1 MTAALPRAFRWFWAG
16 ETVSG
21 FGNWITMIALQVI
34 VVDHLHAGTVGLGW
48 LNAARWLP
56 YLLFGLVLGALID
69 RVRRRP
75 VMIGSDLLRALLLC
89 AIPALWFADLLGVGT
104 LMLLVALLGT
114 ATLINDSASQ
124 AFLPRLIPR
133 SSLQP
138 AHARIDGANAAA
150 ETAGPALGGAL
161 LALISAP
168 LAVLVNVST
177 FLFSAIVVA
186 LIRVD
191 EPRLPPAAAENA
203 EPSDS
208 SPTRPQHP
216 PPRVAPQSPHPSTRR
231 LGREIAAGLQW
242 VYTTRTLR
250 DLAVWTHIWFAGQA
264 ILASV
269 TAVYFLSDVGLST
282 FAFGIVMGGSGLG
295 GIAGALSSGAVGRR
309 VGSGRTVI
317 LAHVGS
323 AIGVV
328 VLLSAGLAA
337 DDGTGDGRSTAAS
350 AIILFTGMFLHG
362 FGIGL
367 SNSHEMAYRQSITP
381 DSFQARTNTT
391 MRSINRA
398 VIVIVSPLAGF
409 LAAATGTDFALVL
422 AAAIFALTAIGLWF
436 SPFRTVRLD
445 RG

>member
-16 ETVSG
+16 ETVSS
-21 FGNWITMIALQVI
+21 FGSWVTMIALQVI

-75 VMIGSDLLRALLLC
+75 VMIGSDLVRAFLLC
-89 AIPALWFADLLGVGT
+89 AIPALWFADLLGLAT
-104 LMLLVALLGT
+104 LILLVALLGT

-124 AFLPRLIPR
+124 AFLPRLVTR

-138 AHARIDGANAAA
+138 AHARIDGTNAAA

-191 EPRLPPAAAENA
+191 EPKLPHAAAENA
-203 EPSDS
+203 EPS
-208 SPTRPQHP
+208 
-216 PPRVAPQSPHPSTRR
+216 PRPSTRR
-231 LGREIAAGLQW
+231 LGHEIAAGLQW

-250 DLAVWTHIWFAGQA
+250 ELAVWTHIWFAGQA

-269 TAVYFLSDVGLST
+269 TAAYVLNDVGLNT
-282 FAFGIVMGGSGLG
+282 VAFGIVMGGSGLG
-295 GIAGALSSGAVGRR
+295 GIVGALSSGAVGRR

-323 AIGVV
+323 AIGV
-328 VLLSAGLAA
+328 LALISAGLAA
-337 DDGTGDGRSTAAS
+337 DAGTGNVRSTAAS

-381 DSFQARTNTT
+381 DGFQARTNTT

-409 LAAATGTDFALVL
+409 LAAATGAEFALVL

>member
-21 FGNWITMIALQVI
+21 FGSWITLIALQVI

-75 VMIGSDLLRALLLC
+75 VMIGSDLVRALLLC
-89 AIPALWFADLLGVGT
+89 AIPALWFADLLGLGT
-104 LMLLVALLGT
+104 LILLVALLGT
-114 ATLINDSASQ
+114 ATLVNDSASQ
-124 AFLPRLIPR
+124 AFLPRLVVR
-133 SSLQP
+133 SGLQP
-138 AHARIDGANAAA
+138 AHARIDGTNAAA

-168 LAVLVNVST
+168 LAVLINVST

-186 LIRVD
+186 LIRVE
-191 EPRLPPAAAENA
+191 EPRLPQAGTETSAP
-203 EPSDS
+203 
-208 SPTRPQHP
+208 SPTRPLRPQ
-216 PPRVAPQSPHPSTRR
+216 PRQSPQPSQRR
-231 LGREIAAGLQW
+231 LGHEVMGGLRW
-242 VYTTRTLR
+242 VYASRALR
-250 DLAVWTHIWFAGQA
+250 DLAVWTHVWFAGQA

-269 TAVYFLSDVGLST
+269 TAAYFLRDVGLDTTS
-282 FAFGIVMGGSGLG
+282 FGIVMGGSGLG

-309 VGSGRTVI
+309 AGTGRTVI
-317 LAHVGS
+317 LAHICSAVG
-323 AIGVV
+323 
-328 VLLSAGLAA
+328 VLVLISAGLAA
-337 DDGTGDGRSTAAS
+337 HGGEGNGRSTAAS

-367 SNSHEMAYRQSITP
+367 SNSHEMAYRQSITS
-381 DSFQARTNTT
+381 DGFQARTNTT

-409 LAAATGTDFALVL
+409 LAAATGAEFALVL

-436 SPFRTVRLD
+436 SPFRTVRL
-445 RG
+445 GP

>member
-21 FGNWITMIALQVI
+21 FGSWITMIALQVI
-34 VVDHLHAGTVGLGW
+34 VVDHLQAGTVGLGW
-48 LNAARWLP
+48 LNASRWLP

-75 VMIGSDLLRALLLC
+75 AMIGTDLVRAFLLC
-89 AIPALWFADLLGVGT
+89 AIPALWFADLLDLGV
-104 LMLLVALLGT
+104 LVLLVALLGT

-124 AFLPRLIPR
+124 AFLPCLVTR

-138 AHARIDGANAAA
+138 AHARIDGTNAAA
-150 ETAGPALGGAL
+150 ETVGPALGGAL

-186 LIRVD
+186 LIRVE
-191 EPRLPPAAAENA
+191 EPRLPPQ
-203 EPSDS
+203 S
-208 SPTRPQHP
+208 P
-216 PPRVAPQSPHPSTRR
+216 PPSKRR
-231 LGREIAAGLQW
+231 LGHEIAAGLKW
-242 VYTTRTLR
+242 LYTTRTLR

-264 ILASV
+264 VLASV
-269 TAVYFLSDVGLST
+269 TAVYFLSDGGLNT
-282 FAFGIVMGGSGLG
+282 VAFGIVMGGSGLG

-323 AIGVV
+323 AIGVL
-328 VLLSAGLAA
+328 VLISAELAA
-337 DDGTGDGRSTAAS
+337 DGEAGNGRSTVAS

-381 DSFQARTNTT
+381 DRFQARTNTT

-398 VIVIVSPLAGF
+398 VIVVVSPLAGF
-409 LAAATGTDFALVL
+409 LAAATGTEFALVL
-422 AAAIFALTAIGLWF
+422 AAAIFALTAIGMWF
-436 SPFRTVRLD
+436 SPFRNARLD

>member
-21 FGNWITMIALQVI
+21 FGSWITMIALQVI

-48 LNAARWLP
+48 LNASRWLP

-75 VMIGSDLLRALLLC
+75 VMIGTDLVRAILLC
-89 AIPALWFADLLGVGT
+89 AIPALWFADLLDLGV
-104 LMLLVALLGT
+104 LVLLVALLGT
-114 ATLINDSASQ
+114 ATLVNDSASQ
-124 AFLPRLIPR
+124 AFLPRLVTR

-138 AHARIDGANAAA
+138 AHARIDGTNAAA

-161 LALISAP
+161 LAVISAP

-186 LIRVD
+186 LIRVE
-191 EPRLPPAAAENA
+191 EPRLPPQ
-203 EPSDS
+203 S
-208 SPTRPQHP
+208 P
-216 PPRVAPQSPHPSTRR
+216 PPPKRR
-231 LGREIAAGLQW
+231 LGHEIAAGLKW

-269 TAVYFLSDVGLST
+269 TAVYFLNDVGLNT
-282 FAFGIVMGGSGLG
+282 IAFGIVMGGSGLG

-309 VGSGRTVI
+309 VGSGRTMI

-323 AIGVV
+323 AIGVL
-328 VLLSAGLAA
+328 VLISAELAA
-337 DDGTGDGRSTAAS
+337 DGEAGNGRSTAAS

-381 DSFQARTNTT
+381 DRFQARTNTT

-422 AAAIFALTAIGLWF
+422 AAAIFSLTAIGLWF
-436 SPFRTVRLD
+436 SPFRATRLD

>member
-1 MTAALPRAFRWFWAG
+1 MIRTDLVRA
-16 ETVSG
+16 
-21 FGNWITMIALQVI
+21 I
-34 VVDHLHAGTVGLGW
+34 
-48 LNAARWLP
+48 
-56 YLLFGLVLGALID
+56 
-69 RVRRRP
+69 
-75 VMIGSDLLRALLLC
+75 LLC
-89 AIPALWFADLLGVGT
+89 AIPALWFADLLDLGV
-104 LMLLVALLGT
+104 LVLLVALLGT
-114 ATLINDSASQ
+114 ATLVNDSASQ
-124 AFLPRLIPR
+124 AFLPRLVTR

-138 AHARIDGANAAA
+138 AHARIDGTNAAA

-161 LALISAP
+161 LAVISAP
-168 LAVLVNVST
+168 LAVLANVST

-186 LIRVD
+186 LIRVE
-191 EPRLPPAAAENA
+191 EPRLPPQ
-203 EPSDS
+203 S
-208 SPTRPQHP
+208 P
-216 PPRVAPQSPHPSTRR
+216 PPPKRR
-231 LGREIAAGLQW
+231 LGHEIAAGLKW

-264 ILASV
+264 VLASV
-269 TAVYFLSDVGLST
+269 TAVYFLSDVGLNT
-282 FAFGIVMGGSGLG
+282 VAFGIVMGGSGLG

-323 AIGVV
+323 AIGVL
-328 VLLSAGLAA
+328 VLISAELAA
-337 DDGTGDGRSTAAS
+337 DGEAGNGRSTVAS

-381 DSFQARTNTT
+381 DRFQARTNTK

-436 SPFRTVRLD
+436 SPFRAARLD

>member
-1 MTAALPRAFRWFWAG
+1 MTAVLPRAFRWFWAG

-21 FGNWITMIALQVI
+21 FGSWVTMIALQVI
-34 VVDHLHAGTVGLGW
+34 VVDHLHAGTIGLGW

-75 VMIGSDLLRALLLC
+75 VMIGSDLVRALLLC
-89 AIPALWFADLLGVGT
+89 AIPALWFADLLDLSG
-104 LMLLVALLGT
+104 LILLVALLGT
-114 ATLINDSASQ
+114 ATLVNDSASQ
-124 AFLPRLIPR
+124 AFLPRLVGR
-133 SSLQP
+133 SALQP
-138 AHARIDGANAAA
+138 AHARIDGTNAAA

-186 LIRVD
+186 LIRVE
-191 EPRLPPAAAENA
+191 EPKLPHAGVESAA
-203 EPSDS
+203 PSDS
-208 SPTRPQHP
+208 SPTP
-216 PPRVAPQSPHPSTRR
+216 PPRPQPRQSPQSPQPSNGR
-231 LGREIAAGLQW
+231 LGHEIVAGLRW
-242 VYTTRTLR
+242 VYSTRTLR
-250 DLAVWTHIWFAGQA
+250 DLAVWTHVWFAGQA
-264 ILASV
+264 ILAAV
-269 TAVYFLSDVGLST
+269 TAVYFLRDLGLDT

-317 LAHVGS
+317 LAHICS
-323 AIGVV
+323 AIGVL
-328 VLLSAGLAA
+328 VLISAGLAA
-337 DDGTGDGRSTAAS
+337 DGGWGNGLSAAAS

-381 DSFQARTNTT
+381 DGYQARTNTT
-391 MRSINRA
+391 MRSVNRA

-409 LAAATGTDFALVL
+409 LAAATGSEFALVL
-422 AAAIFALTAIGLWF
+422 AAALFALTAIGLWF
-436 SPFRTVRLD
+436 SPFRAVRLD
-445 RG
+445 AV

>member
-21 FGNWITMIALQVI
+21 FGSWITMIALQVI

-48 LNAARWLP
+48 LNASRWLP

-75 VMIGSDLLRALLLC
+75 VMIGTDLVRAILLC
-89 AIPALWFADLLGVGT
+89 AIPALWFADLLDLGV
-104 LMLLVALLGT
+104 LVLLVALLGT

-124 AFLPRLIPR
+124 AYLPRLVTR

-138 AHARIDGANAAA
+138 AHARIDGTNAAA

-186 LIRVD
+186 LIRVE
-191 EPRLPPAAAENA
+191 EPRL
-203 EPSDS
+203 
-208 SPTRPQHP
+208 
-216 PPRVAPQSPHPSTRR
+216 APQSPPPPKRR
-231 LGREIAAGLQW
+231 LGHEIAAGLKW

-269 TAVYFLSDVGLST
+269 TAVYFLNDVGLNT
-282 FAFGIVMGGSGLG
+282 IAFGIVMGGSGLG

-323 AIGVV
+323 AIGV
-328 VLLSAGLAA
+328 LGLISAELAA
-337 DDGTGDGRSTAAS
+337 DGEAGNGRSTAAS

-381 DSFQARTNTT
+381 DRFQARTNTT

-409 LAAATGTDFALVL
+409 LAAATGTEFALVL